1 MRLID
6 ADSVIEAIGYYI
18 GKKIYASYPND
29 KMPDFDKGMID
40 GYARARSIVF
50 ETPTVDPVKHG
61 RWRKMNGER
70 GYECSECGWESDTTW
85 DFCPNCGA
93 LNIEAWGNTDEV
105 EE

>member
-6 ADSVIEAIGYYI
+6 ADATRGELWMAGVNTEVDGVRGVWVRFKEIE
-18 GKKIYASYPND
+18 KI
-29 KMPDFDKGMID
+29 FDH
-40 GYARARSIVF
+40 A
-50 ETPTVDPVKHG
+50 PTVDPVKHG

-93 LNIEAWGNTDEV
+93 LNIEAWENTDE
-105 EE
+105 EGE